1 MWWSRVRS
9 SGDPSCT
16 VSEEAKEAAAETGE
30 QVRNLKRRQ
39 SAEEGRRKL
48 KDSKGGRGE
57 RKTKLRH
64 SQEKKICRKMV
75 WENQKKKDMVIYQ
88 FIWAINRCSFLET
101 CFTSSAFKRLQP
113 SVYNIQHNSN
123 EQIHIDTLAEN
134 IKVYA
139 TAYIPERTADY
150 VGAIDQIRP
159 LSNRSNSRSC
169 FLLRWRTKRRT
180 NSGAP
185 INTSIY
191 NMKITCEVKLLEK
204 QTKNLPTVSCSSTNV
219 NFWVRKNASQ

>member
-1 MWWSRVRS
+1 MKKNPDYCTDSWDSELQKNTGFKCDGQERRRVRS

-39 SAEEGRRKL
+39 SAEEGQRKL

-88 FIWAINRCSFLET
+88 FI
-101 CFTSSAFKRLQP
+101 
-113 SVYNIQHNSN
+113 
-123 EQIHIDTLAEN
+123 
-134 IKVYA
+134 
-139 TAYIPERTADY
+139 
-150 VGAIDQIRP
+150 
-159 LSNRSNSRSC
+159 
-169 FLLRWRTKRRT
+169 
-180 NSGAP
+180 
-185 INTSIY
+185 
-191 NMKITCEVKLLEK
+191 
-204 QTKNLPTVSCSSTNV
+204 
-219 NFWVRKNASQ
+219 